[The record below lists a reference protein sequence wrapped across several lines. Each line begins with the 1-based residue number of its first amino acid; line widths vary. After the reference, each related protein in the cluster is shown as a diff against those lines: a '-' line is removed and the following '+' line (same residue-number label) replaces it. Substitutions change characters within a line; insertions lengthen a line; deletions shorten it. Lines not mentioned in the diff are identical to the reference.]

1 MSLEIESDSCNSV
14 ISFEVDTQNPWNF
27 NQQPAKLGVAGGTT
41 AIKENP
47 VFKEVKVFPNPATTE
62 INVAFTMA
70 KAGDYELRITDL
82 SGKTLDRV
90 QQYAQTGAN
99 LARLNISQLT
109 PGLYMAELRSSD
121 QVKTFKF
128 VRQ

>member
-1 MSLEIESDSCNSV
+1 
-14 ISFEVDTQNPWNF
+14 
-27 NQQPAKLGVAGGTT
+27 
-41 AIKENP
+41 
-47 VFKEVKVFPNPATTE
+47 
-62 INVAFTMA
+62 MA